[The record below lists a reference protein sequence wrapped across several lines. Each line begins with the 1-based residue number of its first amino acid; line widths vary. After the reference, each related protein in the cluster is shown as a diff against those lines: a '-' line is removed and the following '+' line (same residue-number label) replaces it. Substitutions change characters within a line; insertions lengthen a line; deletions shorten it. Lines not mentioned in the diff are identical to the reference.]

1 MALKELNSNTL
12 AFSSNEDVEQ
22 IISERI
28 ANILCEMKEN
38 KLNQHILTE
47 DQLKAMFD
55 SPSIVSIHLKLRYI
69 VQCIL

>member
-12 AFSSNEDVEQ
+12 AFSSNEDV

-47 DQLKAMFD
+47 DQLKAMFN
-55 SPSIVSIHLKLRYI
+55 SPSIVSIHLKLRYL